1 MAGLDINAPYSNSK
15 QAEVMTAG
23 HKLSLEIVQHPQT
36 PAPAK
41 IEGVKAALEC
51 GLDVNARW
59 REGRA
64 SGIVGATLLAAT
76 LWLQGVTDEAK
87 LELARRLVIEQGLQ
101 VNIESVE
108 RATKASSGTFVLA
121 GAINCSSLQSQSK
134 AELLSIMVAAGLDLN
149 ATCHQGKE
157 QSTTGSTLSA
167 RVAAAA
173 GMRANDQIVMLTTL
187 VRGGWRPSALGR
199 SDLSKLA
206 NVVPLSRHP
215 SVDPALLGT
224 LQQEIAKCESG
235 DWSWASHLVKDLRG
249 EGNNGGPAACSM
261 PHNRD

>member
-1 MAGLDINAPYSNSK
+1 
-15 QAEVMTAG
+15 
-23 HKLSLEIVQHPQT
+23 
-36 PAPAK
+36 
-41 IEGVKAALEC
+41 
-51 GLDVNARW
+51 
-59 REGRA
+59 
-64 SGIVGATLLAAT
+64 VGATLLAAT

-87 LELARRLVIEQGLQ
+87 LELARKLVEQGLQ

-134 AELLSIMVAAGLDLN
+134 AELLSIMVTAGLDLN
-149 ATCHQGKE
+149 AACQQGKE
-157 QSTTGSTLSA
+157 QSTTGSTLGA

-173 GMRANDQIVMLTTL
+173 GMRANDQIIMLTTL
-187 VRGGWRPSALGR
+187 VRGGWRPSALAR

-215 SVDPALLGT
+215 SVDPVLLGT

-235 DWSWASHLVKDLRG
+235 DWSWAPGLGGRS
-249 EGNNGGPAACSM
+249 EGGHGNAGPAACCSAH
-261 PHNRD
+261 P